1 MFLVS
6 RMKDES
12 VVLGDDIILTV
23 IEIRGDKVRLGIELP
38 EGVSLHRAEM
48 YDVLHDQEHDRAMAA
63 HETLERDEG

>member
-1 MFLVS
+1 MFLIS

-48 YDVLHDQEHDRAMAA
+48 YDALHHPEHDRAMAA
-63 HETLERDEG
+63 HETSERGEG